1 MHSPCVMLF
10 SAARCNR
17 LWARRRLVANRPAR
31 AAAPSANGSAMTVP
45 ATAAESSASKRTI
58 QPGPKTEEGQ
68 EAGDK
73 ADRTRQNH
81 EWPTA
86 DCLGKGLSDNHSLC
100 AGL

>member
-1 MHSPCVMLF
+1 MLF

-17 LWARRRLVANRPAR
+17 LWARRRLVANSPAR

-45 ATAAESSASKRTI
+45 ATVGGIIRQQADDPARSEAE
-58 QPGPKTEEGQ
+58 EDQ

-86 DCLGKGLSDNHSLC
+86 NCLGKGLSDNHSLC